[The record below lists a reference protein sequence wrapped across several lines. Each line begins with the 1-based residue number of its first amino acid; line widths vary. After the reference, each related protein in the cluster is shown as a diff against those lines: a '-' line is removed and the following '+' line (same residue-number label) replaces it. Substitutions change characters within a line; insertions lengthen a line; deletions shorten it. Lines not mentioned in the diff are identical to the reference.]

1 MNCKKWS
8 KPAGIFF
15 LVIILFSCS
24 KKSNVLNDVT
34 LELVQDKLL
43 THTEI
48 LDVFATGYTQMSE
61 KQIAVN
67 LDSTVYAQYAK
78 PTDRYQH
85 GALGDYNEASQLV
98 VYFNGNVFEYTL
110 ENTHVFEDIRPR
122 LFDVD
127 NDSVPE
133 IITIRTLIGK
143 GAGIA
148 IYKITPDGV
157 SEFANLPEIGTSYRW
172 LNIAAIED
180 MDNDGFVEMLWV
192 ETPHIGGTLKVT
204 KIKPGLLQPSDA
216 LTYYSN
222 HGGGSHNMCLSVVTD
237 EDDVKICYLP
247 NQERNKIV
255 GFSYSLGKLILQ
267 NEIELDVDFSQTLQS
282 QYSFCNIISNSV
294 NCIEP

>member
-1 MNCKKWS
+1 MNSKKWRKLS
-8 KPAGIFF
+8 SIFLF
-15 LVIILFSCS
+15 VIILFSCS
-24 KKSNVLNDVT
+24 KNSNVLSDVS
-34 LELVQDKLL
+34 LEVVQDKLL
-43 THTEI
+43 THSEI
-48 LDVFATGYTQMSE
+48 LDVFATEYTQMLE
-61 KQIAVN
+61 KQIAIN

-85 GALGDYNEASQLV
+85 GALGDYNEAGQLV

-122 LFDVD
+122 LYDVD
-127 NDSVPE
+127 NDSIPE

-143 GAGIA
+143 GAGIS
-148 IYKITPDGV
+148 IYKITPDGLR
-157 SEFANLPEIGTSYRW
+157 EFAYLPEIGTSYRW

-204 KIKPGLLQPSDA
+204 KIKQGLLQPSDA

-237 EDDVKICYLP
+237 EDGVKICYLP

-255 GFSYSLGKLILQ
+255 GFSYSLGKLIQQ
-267 NEIELDVDFSQTLQS
+267 NVLELDVDFSQTLQS
-282 QYSFCNIISNSV
+282 QYPFCNIISNNV
-294 NCIEP
+294 NCIAP